1 MLCFVR
7 FFLFL
12 VLLRLLLFLII
23 WFVFYPFVR
32 VILVKSV
39 DFVQLH
45 LIRDGPFG
53 WERLCDLPF
62 GRTLSHG
69 HLSVTI
75 CSSDLAHLPDLVP
88 FFYF

>member
-1 MLCFVR
+1 MISYH
-7 FFLFL
+7 
-12 VLLRLLLFLII
+12 LIFHVAQI
-23 WFVFYPFVR
+23 EHLSSYPGFVFYPFVR

-39 DFVQLH
+39 DFVQFH

-53 WERLCDLPF
+53 WDRLCDLPF

-69 HLSVTI
+69 HLSFTI